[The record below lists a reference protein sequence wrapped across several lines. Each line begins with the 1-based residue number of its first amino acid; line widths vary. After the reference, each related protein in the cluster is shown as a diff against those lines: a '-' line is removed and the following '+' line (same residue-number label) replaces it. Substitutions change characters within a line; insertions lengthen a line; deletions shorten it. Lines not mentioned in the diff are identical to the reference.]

1 MQRVAVLGS
10 TGSIGRNTL
19 QVVREMGAGVQ
30 VVALS
35 AGSNVEELLAQAL
48 EFRPFVLSLASEP
61 SRDRFWARLREQPS
75 LNGYRPEVLS
85 GPAGN
90 LAAVTAVESDTVV
103 SAAVG
108 VAGLAATFEAVR
120 RGKRVALANKEV
132 LVAAGE
138 LVMAEAGRSGAEL
151 LPVDSEHNAVH
162 QCLRAGRRDE
172 VERLF
177 LTASGGPFRKTPA
190 AEFERITPAQAL
202 NHPTWKMGPRITIDS
217 ATLMNKGFEV
227 IEACHLFAFPPEQVD
242 VLVHPQS
249 IVHSLLE
256 FRDGSVIAQL
266 SPPDM
271 KLPIRYA
278 LSYPRRERCDP
289 GRRLRWSDV
298 RQLDFE
304 PPDLEKF
311 RLLRLAYEVL
321 DTGGAAGCVLNA
333 ADEIAVEAFLD
344 SRIPFPAIPQI
355 VEETL
360 QRTATGSVKNIE
372 ALLELDRHARREARE
387 WIERAQVA
395 SRA

>member
-19 QVVREMGAGVQ
+19 QVVREMSGDVR
-30 VVALS
+30 VVALT
-35 AGSNVEELLAQAL
+35 AGGNVEELLRQAL
-48 EFRPFVLSLASEP
+48 EFRPSLLSVADES
-61 SRDRFWARLREQPS
+61 SRDRLWARLRESS
-75 LNGYRPEVLS
+75 LNGYKPELLS
-85 GPAGN
+85 GPPGN
-90 LAAVTAVESDTVV
+90 LAAITQVESDTVV

-120 RGKRVALANKEV
+120 RGRRVALANKEV

-138 LVMAEAGRSGAEL
+138 LVMAEAARSGAEL

-162 QCLRAGRRDE
+162 QCLRAGSRDE
-172 VERLF
+172 VDRLI

-202 NHPTWKMGPRITIDS
+202 DHPTWKMGPRITIDS

-227 IEACHLFAFPPEQVD
+227 IEACHLFGFPPAQVE

-249 IVHSLLE
+249 IVHSLIE

-278 LSYPRRERCDP
+278 LSYPRRERCDSS
-289 GRRLRWSDV
+289 RRLRWSDV

-304 PPDLEKF
+304 PPDLKKF
-311 RLLRLAYEVL
+311 PLLQLAYNVL
-321 DTGGAAGCVLNA
+321 NTGGAAGCVLNA

-344 SRIPFPAIPQI
+344 SRIPFPAIPTI

-360 QRTATGSVKNIE
+360 QRTAAQSVTSIE
-372 ALLELDRHARREARE
+372 ALLELDQRARRGARE
-387 WIERAQVA
+387 LVGRALVA
-395 SRA
+395 TRS

>member
-1 MQRVAVLGS
+1 MQRLAVLGS

-19 QVVREMGAGVQ
+19 QVVREMGEGVQ
-30 VVALS
+30 VVALA
-35 AGSNVEELLAQAL
+35 AGSNVEELLKQAL
-48 EFRPFVLSLASEP
+48 EFRPSLLSLADVP
-61 SRDRFWARLREQPS
+61 SRDRFWARLREQPA
-75 LNGYRPEVLS
+75 LNGYKPDVVS

-90 LAAVTAVESDTVV
+90 LAAVTKVESDTVV

-120 RGKRVALANKEV
+120 RGRRVALANKEV

-162 QCLRAGRRDE
+162 QCLRAGRREE

-190 AEFERITPAQAL
+190 AEFERITPGQAL
-202 NHPTWKMGPRITIDS
+202 NHPTWKMGRRITIDS

-278 LSYPRRERCDP
+278 LSYPRRERCEAA
-289 GRRLRWSDV
+289 RRLRWSDV
-298 RQLDFE
+298 RELEFE

-311 RLLRLAYEVL
+311 RLLKLAYKVL

-344 SRIPFPAIPQI
+344 SRISFSAIPAI

-360 QRTATGSVKNIE
+360 QRTAIGCIKSIE
-372 ALLELDRHARREARE
+372 ALLELDRQARRAARE
-387 WIERAQVA
+387 WIERAPVA
-395 SRA
+395 SRP